1 MGGGGGGG
9 GWGAT
14 PKQGGGKGLRPSQ
27 QSLTLVPYLSRL
39 SLKVHV
45 LPGGNLPLVAVLVG
59 WEELQREVGSRSNK
73 GLGTKDQKTG

>member
-1 MGGGGGGG
+1 MGGGGAGFGDQLQTG
-9 GWGAT
+9 VGT
-14 PKQGGGKGLRPSQ
+14 GLRPSQ